1 MNYYIH
7 FENHNFPLKRWVRE
21 NHNLIVGY
29 VYTENDQT
37 NQIVAK
43 LVKLG
48 WKLNQE
54 KGIMLVSNL
63 NSMIQ
68 VKEVESE
75 INIASEFERLL
86 GKSEHSKN
94 FSEEG
99 KYLKMYLQSMQ
110 KLIELNV
117 LNTRRD
123 FTSQIGEWLIC
134 NLFGG
139 TQSNN
144 GIQKDWDIL
153 INEKKIQVKAHSKSK
168 TTTARWTE
176 IKYNEYSD
184 LDYLAIIIFD
194 TSYVIK
200 EFYFARWLD
209 CLKFIKKQKHRNVIN
224 WNDLKKFKIDLSQ
237 YGKIEVLKLFNRKY

>member
-7 FENHNFPLKRWVRE
+7 FDNHNFPLKKWVRE
-21 NHNLIVGY
+21 NHNLIDGY
-29 VYTENDQT
+29 VYIENDTT

-43 LVKLG
+43 FVKLG
-48 WKLNQE
+48 WNLNQE
-54 KGIMLVSNL
+54 NGIMLISNL

-68 VKEVESE
+68 VEEVKLE
-75 INIASEFERLL
+75 INTAPEFEQLL
-86 GKSEHSKN
+86 VKSEYSKN
-94 FSEEG
+94 FSEEE
-99 KYLKMYLQSMQ
+99 KYLKMYLESMQ

-139 TQSNN
+139 MQSNN

-153 INEKKIQVKAHSKSK
+153 INEKKIQVKAHSKSI

-176 IKYNEYSD
+176 IKYNENSD

-237 YGKIEVLKLFNRKY
+237 HRKIEVLKLFMRR